1 MADDH
6 FLRVK
11 GICKSFGGLQ
21 ALNHITIDIKTNTI
35 HGIIGP
41 NGAGKTTLFN
51 AITGQS
57 NQDTGDIIIDGLVR
71 KNLRS
76 YQLVSLG
83 VARTFQN
90 IRLFQNMTVMDNVLI
105 GQYIHTPTPIFSILV
120 NGKKSRDGEK
130 KAREKVRE
138 ALKFVDMEGEA
149 EEIVKNLP
157 YGKKRMVEFARALA
171 AEPKCILLD
180 EPAAGMN
187 PAEKAVLLKLV
198 NKLKVD
204 GYTMVLIEHDM
215 KLIMNSC
222 DMISVLDHGSKIAEG
237 KPEEVRN
244 NPDVITAYL
253 GKAGRARA

>member
-1 MADDH
+1 MADNY
-6 FLRVK
+6 FLQV
-11 GICKSFGGLQ
+11 INVCKSFGGLQ
-21 ALNHITIDIKTNTI
+21 ALNHVNIDIKTNTI

-57 NQDTGDIIIDGLVR
+57 NQDTGDIVINGQTR

-76 YQLVSLG
+76 YQLVLLG

-105 GQYIHTPTPIFSILV
+105 GQYVHTPTPFLSILI
-120 NGKKSRDGEK
+120 NGKKARESEK
-130 KAREKVRE
+130 KAREKPIE
-138 ALKFVDMEGEA
+138 ALRIINMESNA
-149 EEIVKNLP
+149 EDLVKNLP
-157 YGKKRMVEFARALA
+157 YGKKRMVEFARAIA

-187 PAEKAVLLKLV
+187 PTEKAILLELV
-198 NKLKVD
+198 SKLKGE
-204 GYTMVLIEHDM
+204 GYTIVLIEHDM
-215 KLIMNSC
+215 KVIMSLC
-222 DMISVLDHGSKIAEG
+222 DAISVLDHGIKIAEG
-237 KPEEVRN
+237 KPEEIRS

-253 GKAGRARA
+253 GKVGQKRA